1 MLDADDCEKTASSD
15 GTAACAVSRAVAG
28 SRFLRIELTVQ
39 DEAAAIRHMRTLI
52 ELMSPP
58 PRSGSC
64 GNNGGWSTSDRS
76 GSSMAT
82 WEYTVNTPDNPP
94 R

>member
-1 MLDADDCEKTASSD
+1 MTLDDHNEAESSD

-28 SRFLRIELTVQ
+28 CRFLRIELTVE
-39 DEAAAIRHMRTLI
+39 DEAAAIRHMRLLI

-82 WEYTVNTPDNPP
+82 WEYTENT
-94 R
+94 